1 MVSLPDF
8 PNPVN
13 EIAARVVAGGVV
25 VLAVAAISL
34 DLPWM
39 LVPLA
44 YGFVARA
51 LAGPRFSPL
60 GLLATKVVVPRLRVE
75 PRLVAGP
82 PKRFAQSVGAVL
94 TVSALV
100 LHLAFGLTSW
110 ANGLLV
116 VLAAAA
122 TLEAGLGLCVGCKV
136 FGVLMRLRVIPDDVC
151 ADCADIWARRDRLS
165 GQAG

>member
-1 MVSLPDF
+1 MAGLPDF

-25 VLAVAAISL
+25 VLAVAAVAL
-34 DLPWM
+34 DLPWV

-60 GLLATKVVVPRLRVE
+60 GLLATKVVVPRLRLE

-110 ANGLLV
+110 AQGLLV
-116 VLAAAA
+116 VLATAAM
-122 TLEAGLGLCVGCKV
+122 LEAGLGLCVGCKV
-136 FGVLMRLRVIPDDVC
+136 FGVLMRLGVIPEDVC